1 MPERAG
7 QTTRA
12 RRLGRWLGVLGPDMR
27 LDAERGP
34 EWRLDYLFSIAG
46 VGWAIH
52 FGVVMLT
59 GFVLVYGEVEDW
71 VPWWT
76 AIMSVLSLAMIAIA
90 ADYRRRTG
98 ADGAGVHGGAHSA
111 LTALA
116 GLSWGGG
123 ALLCAAD
130 SSANMLSFY
139 TLVLGGTALGAVSS
153 QHVFMRSCLASLW
166 TSVPLLSAAWL
177 VNGIS
182 AGSLAVAGMM
192 LLFGL
197 MLTALAIRMNDFATQ
212 NVELAN
218 ELVAK
223 NAVLIRTG
231 EKLAEAHEEKSRFL
245 AQASH
250 DLRQPIHAIGLFV
263 EYLGGLQLGREG
275 REVLGNIDRS
285 LESLAR
291 LCRSL
296 LDLSALDVG
305 RVKPR
310 IEAVPLG
317 DVIGEVARQA
327 SGTARSRGVDLRVI
341 PTRRWVRTDPAL
353 LHTMIQ
359 NLVSNAMKYAPGAK
373 MLVGVRRK
381 AGTFAVVVA
390 DTGPGIAPGDQ
401 HRIFQEFVQITAPGT
416 EAADGLGLGLS
427 IVRRL
432 ADMLGLA
439 VTVRSQPGKG
449 ACFTIAGLEE
459 APPRPVARRRV
470 PKHLEG
476 RLKGVRVLVVDD
488 DKPVL
493 ESTVHLLSRWGCS
506 VRATTRA
513 DHVLGVTDIDFVLC
527 DQELGDGFSGLDLVR
542 SLRERTGTRLGAAI
556 VTGGRF
562 DNLTALCR
570 AENIALMSKPV
581 RPAQLRSALIA
592 GLSAQTSPSSEA
604 MPAAAERVGTSRER
618 SSAET

>member
-1 MPERAG
+1 MPEWAG
-7 QTTRA
+7 RTTRA

-27 LDAERGP
+27 RDAERGP

-46 VGWAIH
+46 VSWAIH

-59 GFVLVYGEVEDW
+59 SLVLIYGEVEGW

-76 AIMSVLSLAMIAIA
+76 AIMAALSVVMIILAI
-90 ADYRRRTG
+90 DYRRQGSAG
-98 ADGAGVHGGAHSA
+98 AAGKYGAAHSA
-111 LTALA
+111 LTAIA
-116 GLSWGGG
+116 GVCWGGG
-123 ALLCAAD
+123 AVLCAVG
-130 SSANMLSFY
+130 SSANMLSFF

-153 QHVFMRSCLASLW
+153 QHVLMRSCLASLW
-166 TSVPLLSAAWL
+166 TSVPLLSVAWL

-212 NVELAN
+212 NVDLAN

-223 NAVLIRTG
+223 NAALIRTSR
-231 EKLAEAHEEKSRFL
+231 KLAEAHEEKSRFL

-275 REVLGNIDRS
+275 RDVLGNIDRS

-310 IEAVPLG
+310 IEPVPLS
-317 DVIGEVARQA
+317 DVIGEVVRQA
-327 SGTARSRGVDLRVI
+327 SGTAHARGVDLRVV
-341 PTRRWVRTDPAL
+341 PTKRWVSTDPAL

-373 MLVGVRRK
+373 VLVGVRRR
-381 AGTFAVVVA
+381 AGTLAVVVA
-390 DTGPGIAPGDQ
+390 DTGPGVAPEDQ
-401 HRIFQEFVQITAPGT
+401 HRIFQEFVQIGSPDA
-416 EAADGLGLGLS
+416 EESDGLGLGLS

-432 ADMLGLA
+432 ANMLGLT
-439 VTVRSQPGKG
+439 VTVRSRQGMG
-449 ACFTIAGLEE
+449 ARFTIAGLGEV
-459 APPRPVARRRV
+459 PPGSAVRRRV
-470 PKHLEG
+470 PKHIEG
-476 RLKGVRVLVVDD
+476 RLKDLRVLVVDD
-488 DKPVL
+488 DKAVL
-493 ESTVHLLSRWGCS
+493 ESTVHLLSRWGCP

-513 DHVLGVTDIDFVLC
+513 DHALGATGVDFVLC

-542 SLRERTGTRLGAAI
+542 SLRDRIGIDLGAAI
-556 VTGGRF
+556 ITGGRF
-562 DNLTALCR
+562 DHLAEICK
-570 AENIALMSKPV
+570 AENITLMGKPV

-604 MPAAAERVGTSRER
+604 MPAAAERVGTSSER